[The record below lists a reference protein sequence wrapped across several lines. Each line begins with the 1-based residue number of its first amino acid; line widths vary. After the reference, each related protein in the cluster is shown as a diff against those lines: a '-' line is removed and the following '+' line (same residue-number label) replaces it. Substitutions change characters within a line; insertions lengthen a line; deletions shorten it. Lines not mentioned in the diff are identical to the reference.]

1 MGTVVS
7 LAVPTAAG
15 APRGD
20 GGTPVPGKPDPD
32 GGTGDA
38 GTWELE
44 AATAAVEQV
53 FVSHD
58 RTFSLYRPGS
68 EASAIARGE
77 LALGQASDDMR
88 RTHAEALQW
97 RLDTEGAF
105 TPERPDGILDLSGIV
120 KAQAI
125 MEAGT
130 VLLALGLRDW
140 CLNAG
145 GDVLAN
151 GSPRPGS
158 GEPWR
163 AGVVDPSDRGAL
175 LSAFPLG
182 PANSRNA
189 LATSGTTERGEHIW
203 AAGLGRGASAGFRQV
218 SVAAP
223 DIVTADVLATAIMAG
238 GRRTLDIATERWDV
252 DVLAVTDDGG
262 LLATPGFRA
271 ARQAP
276 LLGRSH

>member
-7 LAVPTAAG
+7 LAVPAPHRASGPAG
-15 APRGD
+15 
-20 GGTPVPGKPDPD
+20 T
-32 GGTGDA
+32 TGDA
-38 GTWELE
+38 GTGELETHDAGAWELE
-44 AATAAVEQV
+44 AAVAAVEQV
-53 FVSHD
+53 FLAHD

-77 LALGQASDDMR
+77 LALGHASEDMR
-88 RTHAEALQW
+88 HTHAEALRW

-105 TPERPDGILDLSGIV
+105 TPERPDGVLDLSGIV

-125 MEAGT
+125 TEAGT
-130 VLLALGLRDW
+130 VLLALGLQDW

-145 GDVLAN
+145 GDVLAH
-151 GSPRPGS
+151 GSPQPGGS
-158 GEPWR
+158 EPWR
-163 AGVVDPSDRGAL
+163 AGVVDPADRGAL
-175 LSAFPLG
+175 ITAFPLG
-182 PANSRNA
+182 PATSRNA
-189 LATSGTTERGEHIW
+189 LATSGTAERGGHIW
-203 AAGLGRGASAGFRQV
+203 VAGLMRTASSGFRQV
-218 SVAAP
+218 SVAAE

-271 ARQAP
+271 
-276 LLGRSH
+276 